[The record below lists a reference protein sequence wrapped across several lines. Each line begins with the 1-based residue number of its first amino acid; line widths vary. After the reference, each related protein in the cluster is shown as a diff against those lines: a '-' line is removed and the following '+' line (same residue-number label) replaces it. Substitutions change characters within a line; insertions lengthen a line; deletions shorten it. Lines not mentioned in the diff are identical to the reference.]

1 VRVSW
6 DGYSSHD
13 ARAPADSRPAGL
25 PEPERRAPLGRPDSP
40 AAVGSTLA
48 HMSMLEICHCCQSFA
63 PAWSSPEYA
72 EWHVVISA
80 DGELLGVVCA
90 GCLIDDEL
98 IAVELDS
105 SLQPA

>member
-1 VRVSW
+1 M
-6 DGYSSHD
+6 
-13 ARAPADSRPAGL
+13 
-25 PEPERRAPLGRPDSP
+25 
-40 AAVGSTLA
+40 ST
-48 HMSMLEICHCCQSFA
+48 LEICHCCQAFA
-63 PAWSSPEYA
+63 PAWSSPDYA

-98 IAVELDS
+98 IVIELDS